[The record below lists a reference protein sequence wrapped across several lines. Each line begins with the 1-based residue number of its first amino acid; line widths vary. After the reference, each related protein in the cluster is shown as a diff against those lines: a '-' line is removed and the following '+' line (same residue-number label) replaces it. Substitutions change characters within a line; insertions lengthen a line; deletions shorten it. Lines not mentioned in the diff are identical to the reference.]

1 MTAVTTSDPMRGRP
15 RDEDVAGLIK
25 RFLSM
30 RPGQSLFVEGV
41 TRADLEFLRAPIQ
54 RAGADIE
61 IHTVKCDVKHGTAG
75 CRVWR
80 RAGEYDDL

>member
-1 MTAVTTSDPMRGRP
+1 MTTTSEQGRGRP
-15 RDEDVAGLIK
+15 RDEDVAGLVEK
-25 RFLSM
+25 FLSM
-30 RPGQSLFVEGV
+30 RPGQSVFVPDA
-41 TRADLEFLRAPIQ
+41 TRADLEFLRAPVH

-61 IHTVKCDVKHGTAG
+61 IQTVECDVKHGTAG